1 VEIPSNW
8 HETFFDG
15 IAVDMWLQAVS
26 DEQTEREADAL
37 EKILDVHRGGA
48 VLDVPCGGGRLS
60 LSLARRGYQ
69 VTGLDASA
77 AFLAH
82 ARASDTSGVVRW
94 VHRDMRSLP
103 DAGAFDAAFC
113 VGNSFGY
120 LDDEGNAAFLDAVRR
135 ALRPGGRFVLETPMV
150 LENILGHLQARPWWK
165 VGDIHLLVENV
176 YDASRSRLDIEYTF
190 IRDGAVEVRRGT
202 HRAFPYRELVS
213 LLQQAG
219 FAVTTER
226 PWTREAHMV
235 TFIATAR

>member
-1 VEIPSNW
+1 
-8 HETFFDG
+8 
-15 IAVDMWLQAVS
+15 
-26 DEQTEREADAL
+26 
-37 EKILDVHRGGA
+37 
-48 VLDVPCGGGRLS
+48 
-60 LSLARRGYQ
+60 
-69 VTGLDASA
+69 
-77 AFLAH
+77 
-82 ARASDTSGVVRW
+82 VRW
-94 VHRDMRSLP
+94 AHRDMRSLP

>member
-1 VEIPSNW
+1 
-8 HETFFDG
+8 
-15 IAVDMWLQAVS
+15 
-26 DEQTEREADAL
+26 
-37 EKILDVHRGGA
+37 
-48 VLDVPCGGGRLS
+48 
-60 LSLARRGYQ
+60 
-69 VTGLDASA
+69 
-77 AFLAH
+77 
-82 ARASDTSGVVRW
+82 
-94 VHRDMRSLP
+94 
-103 DAGAFDAAFC
+103 
-113 VGNSFGY
+113 
-120 LDDEGNAAFLDAVRR
+120 
-135 ALRPGGRFVLETPMV
+135 
-150 LENILGHLQARPWWK
+150 

>member
-1 VEIPSNW
+1 
-8 HETFFDG
+8 
-15 IAVDMWLQAVS
+15 
-26 DEQTEREADAL
+26 
-37 EKILDVHRGGA
+37 
-48 VLDVPCGGGRLS
+48 
-60 LSLARRGYQ
+60 
-69 VTGLDASA
+69 
-77 AFLAH
+77 
-82 ARASDTSGVVRW
+82 
-94 VHRDMRSLP
+94 MRSLP

>member
-1 VEIPSNW
+1 MEIPSHW

-37 EKILDVHRGGA
+37 ERILNVQRGGA
-48 VLDVPCGGGRLS
+48 ILDVPCGGGRLS

>member
-8 HETFFDG
+8 YETFFDG
-15 IAVDMWLQAVS
+15 ITVDMWLQAVS
-26 DEQTEREADAL
+26 EEQSEREADAL
-37 EKILDVHRGGA
+37 QGLLNVNPGGA

-60 LSLARRGYQ
+60 LALARRGYQ

-82 ARASDTSGVVRW
+82 ARASDTGSLVRW
-94 VHRDMRSLP
+94 EHRDMRTLSE
-103 DAGAFDAAFC
+103 AGRFDAAFC

-120 LDDEGNAAFLDAVRR
+120 LDDDGNEAFLRAVRR
-135 ALRPGGRFVLETPMV
+135 GLRPGARFVLETPMV

-190 IRDGAVEVRRGT
+190 MRNGAVEVRRGT
-202 HRAFPYRELVS
+202 HRAYPYRELVM
-213 LLQQAG
+213 LLEQAG
-219 FAVTTER
+219 FAVATER
-226 PWTREAHMV
+226 PWTREAPMV
-235 TFIATAR
+235 TFIATAI